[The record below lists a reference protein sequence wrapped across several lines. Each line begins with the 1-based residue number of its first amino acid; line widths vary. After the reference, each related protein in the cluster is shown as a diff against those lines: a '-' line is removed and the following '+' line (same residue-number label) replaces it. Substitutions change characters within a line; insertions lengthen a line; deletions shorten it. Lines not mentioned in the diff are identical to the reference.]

1 MNKFGHHMGKRARRR
16 RHATCPTC
24 QGESTGLTLADIRPG
39 CRARVA
45 GFCRELPAD
54 RLAHLQAYGLAPG
67 YWVRVLQHRPVT
79 VVQVEHT
86 ELALETELACEV
98 LVMEEEGET

>member
-1 MNKFGHHMGKRARRR
+1 MRKNKFGKHIGKRARRR
-16 RHATCPTC
+16 KHGTCPTC
-24 QGESTGLTLADIRPG
+24 YEKTAELTLADVPAG
-39 CRARVA
+39 GRARVA
-45 GFCRELPAD
+45 GFCRGIPAD

-79 VVQVEHT
+79 IIQVEHT

-98 LVMEEEGET
+98 LVMDENG